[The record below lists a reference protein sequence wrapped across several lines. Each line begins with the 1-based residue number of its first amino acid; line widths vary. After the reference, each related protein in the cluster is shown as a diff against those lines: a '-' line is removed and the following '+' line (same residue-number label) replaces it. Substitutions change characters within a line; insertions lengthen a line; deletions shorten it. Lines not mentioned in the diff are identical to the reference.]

1 MKLRRGVRA
10 VAPAS
15 SSSAS
20 LSPVESELCRD
31 GWTYVQPLPS
41 HAIINLGDA
50 LVKFSNG
57 LLRSN
62 VHRVVAPPGRQGA
75 ETRWSLVYFC
85 RPGDGVVLKS
95 LVGGEGEDEEEVT
108 AKEWV
113 LRRALGRRKAGG
125 WEESLGTERGMRV

>member
-1 MKLRRGVRA
+1 MKLPEGVHA
-10 VAPAS
+10 VSPSPSSPAS
-15 SSSAS
+15 AT
-20 LSPVESELCRD
+20 EKELCKD
-31 GWTYVQPLPS
+31 GWTYIRPLLL

-57 LLRSN
+57 MLRSN
-62 VHRVVAPPGRQGA
+62 VHRVVAPPGSQGA

-85 RPGDGVVLKS
+85 RPADQVVLRS
-95 LVGGEGEDEEEVT
+95 LVGGEGDGEEEEVT

-113 LRRALGRRKAGG
+113 LRRALGRRRVGG